1 MNTIKSLTWPAL
13 YIGLPWEAGGQG
25 PHAFDCMG
33 LFKHLQ
39 ASYFG
44 VQVPSIIAPDYDDPQ
59 ALAPLFKKHAEH
71 ARWHRIL
78 APEHG
83 CAVIIHRPMHI
94 GVWLDFDGGG
104 VLHCM
109 RGAGVVYTSQSAW
122 ILSGFG
128 RCEYFRHVSKKPQ

>member
-1 MNTIKSLTWPAL
+1 
-13 YIGLPWEAGGQG
+13 
-25 PHAFDCMG
+25 MG

-128 RCEYFRHVSKKPQ
+128 RCEYFRHVSKKPR